1 MRTMNKNQQILL
13 KYLESLI
20 PKDDVL
26 LGLAEF
32 QIKLGEHSVP
42 KEVYIALGV
51 LNNNEINSVL
61 HELTK
66 LA

>member
-1 MRTMNKNQQILL
+1 MNKNQQILL

-42 KEVYIALGV
+42 KEVYVALGV

-66 LA
+66 PA

>member
-1 MRTMNKNQQILL
+1 MNKNQQILL

-32 QIKLGEHSVP
+32 QIRLGDHSVP
-42 KEVYIALGV
+42 KEVYVALGV

-66 LA
+66 PA

>member
-1 MRTMNKNQQILL
+1 MNKNQQILL

>member
-1 MRTMNKNQQILL
+1 MNKNQQILL

-32 QIKLGEHSVP
+32 QIRLGDHSVP
-42 KEVYIALGV
+42 KEVCVALGV

-66 LA
+66 PA

>member
-32 QIKLGEHSVP
+32 QIRLGNHSVP
-42 KEVYIALGV
+42 KEVYVALGV

-66 LA
+66 PA

>member
-32 QIKLGEHSVP
+32 QIRLGDHSVP
-42 KEVYIALGV
+42 KEVYVALGV

-66 LA
+66 PA

>member
-42 KEVYIALGV
+42 KEVYVALGV

-66 LA
+66 PA

>member
-1 MRTMNKNQQILL
+1 MNKNQQILL

-42 KEVYIALGV
+42 KEVYVALGV
-51 LNNNEINSVL
+51 LNNSEINSVL

-66 LA
+66 PA

>member
-32 QIKLGEHSVP
+32 QIRLGDHSVQ
-42 KEVYIALGV
+42 KEVYAALRV

-66 LA
+66 PA

>member
-32 QIKLGEHSVP
+32 QIRLGDHSIP
-42 KEVYIALGV
+42 KEVYVALGV

-66 LA
+66 PA